1 MTAIIIRLKSLI
13 AFGIALMA
21 LALIWLGVS
30 QWDTV
35 KVFLM
40 DEKPAAVAEPREMS
54 LPVVTVGAAEEKG
67 SKDNFFSEFRIERE
81 RTRSGQIE
89 ILREIVNNPNSSE
102 AMRQEAQHKL
112 IAISDNLDKES
123 KIENMLVAKGFKDA
137 IAVIQE
143 GTVMV
148 IVPSD
153 SLLTEEAARIAD
165 IVTKMS
171 GVSME
176 NVTIVPK
183 AI

>member
-1 MTAIIIRLKSLI
+1 MTAIIIRLKTLLI
-13 AFGIALMA
+13 FGAVLVVLSFVWLGATQWEAFIALFA
-21 LALIWLGVS
+21 
-30 QWDTV
+30 
-35 KVFLM
+35 
-40 DEKPAAVAEPREMS
+40 DEKPAAVEMERRLS
-54 LPVVTVGAAEEKG
+54 VPVVTVGAAQEKV

-102 AMRQEAQHKL
+102 QLRQEAQHKL

-143 GTVMV
+143 KAVMV

-153 SLLTEEAARIAD
+153 SLLPEEAARIAD

-183 AI
+183 AL